1 VTHAISDDGG
11 VICAFA
17 LAPVVSRVDRVGKE
31 GIEGQPHWLH
41 LNLGNAKARRWL
53 EARTDI
59 PQPARELVLESSPRI
74 QGMVLPDGLAVVL
87 GDVGHDLSANQ
98 EKHLLRV

>member
-59 PQPARELVLESSPRI
+59 PQPARESWCWNRARASRGWCCRTGWRWCWATSVTT
-74 QGMVLPDGLAVVL
+74 
-87 GDVGHDLSANQ
+87 
-98 EKHLLRV
+98 